1 MLRTSTG
8 NLIKKN
14 QGTDELK
21 WMFWFS
27 SGLSAFFLARRMQPK
42 MWNLLI
48 FFAVMFDVS
57 YSTPELA
64 NQNAPRGFYP
74 RPGPLPGP
82 VHIYRKRNCHRYPCN
97 DLVFLQCV
105 SPGCVRHCV
114 RQMVSSNVYFA
125 ARFVCHNVRFRRVY
139 CPPTAAM
146 PQV

>member
-1 MLRTSTG
+1 MDVLVFFSPLSVFSGTLNAT
-8 NLIKKN
+8 KN
-14 QGTDELK
+14 CFAK
-21 WMFWFS
+21 V
-27 SGLSAFFLARRMQPK
+27 
-42 MWNLLI
+42 WNLLI

-105 SPGCVRHCV
+105 SPGYVRNCV

-125 ARFVCHNVRFRRVY
+125 ARLVCRNVHSRPQSLRSFWPAAGIESSGSNHFRHA
-139 CPPTAAM
+139 P
-146 PQV
+146 